1 MPFKPLRDAAAA
13 ATLGAALQVSA
24 QAQGAATPRPPTLV
38 GHPIA
43 DAEASEFVQF
53 FHLQQVFQAPD
64 TAHPGTTLTV
74 LGSTGQFKGVVNLML
89 TTTDGDPAV
98 TRAGLMVRRDFI
110 DGPATAVFA
119 RDVAKSFL
127 EISTGRDVPEVQA
140 LHDHLW
146 KHQPS
151 DAPAAQAWAGRQDKH
166 RIDFAG
172 GYLMLQNAAVMQVPM
187 LVIENGPAAP

>member
-1 MPFKPLRDAAAA
+1 MTFKPLRDAAAA
-13 ATLGAALQVSA
+13 ATLGAALQA
-24 QAQGAATPRPPTLV
+24 GAGAAPAPTLI
-38 GHPIA
+38 GHSI
-43 DAEASEFVQF
+43 AEAKAGEFVQF
-53 FHLQQVFQAPD
+53 FHLQQVLQAPD

-110 DGPATAVFA
+110 DAPATAVFA

-127 EISTGRDVPEVQA
+127 ELSTGRDAPQVQA

-151 DAPAAQAWAGRQDKH
+151 DAPAAQAWAGHLDKH

-172 GYLMLQNAAVMQVPM
+172 GYVTLQNATLMQVPM
-187 LVIENGPAAP
+187 LIIENGPAAP